1 MGSLEVI
8 AMADHRS
15 HDRVRSMGRK
25 QAGTR
30 VRAGSTS
37 YASERLIAELRQL
50 GRELIDEP
58 VPPRLVD
65 IVRSGSDR
73 KRDERRSPRPA
84 RRAASS

>member
-30 VRAGSTS
+30 VRAGST

-73 KRDERRSPRPA
+73 KRDEQRSPRPT